1 MHHRKMPAGRASLH
15 RRQHHAIDRLMP
27 FTGAPLFHALQLL
40 ATSDSARFHMPGHK
54 GQPVFNSFR
63 DVFAID
69 YTETYGTGNLY
80 LGDGPIRDAEV
91 AAARYFGAN
100 DCFFLTG
107 GSTQG
112 ILAML
117 GAAVGRGGS
126 ARCTARSATAAPCST
141 SRRISSPRPCSNRS
155 ALRVRCAS
163 RTPSVNCSPI
173 PTSAPSCSPRPPTT
187 ACGATFRPS
196 PTCAAHTESFCSS
209 TRLTAHTSRRSVCRR
224 RSRRARIWPCSPC
237 TRPCPVS
244 GRRLCCSPD
253 LAQTAHPCART
264 PPCSAPPAPPTPS
277 WPRSILHA
285 HIMKDPAAKNIRRL
299 PPSAAKCANTSV
311 RTRFS
316 PRSPSEISPRST
328 PAV

>member
-15 RRQHHAIDRLMP
+15 RRQRHAIDRLMP

-91 AAARYFGAN
+91 AAARYFSAN

-126 ARCTARSATAAPCST
+126 VLIDREVHRSVCHGCALLDITPYFFSAPLLEPFGIT
-141 SRRISSPRPCSNRS
+141 G
-155 ALRVRCAS
+155 ALRVEDAERRTGLQPCGVQCAG
-163 RTPSVNCSPI
+163 V
-173 PTSAPSCSPRPPTT
+173 
-187 ACGATFRPS
+187 
-196 PTCAAHTESFCSS
+196 
-209 TRLTAHTSRRSVCRR
+209 
-224 RSRRARIWPCSPC
+224 
-237 TRPCPVS
+237 
-244 GRRLCCSPD
+244 
-253 LAQTAHPCART
+253 
-264 PPCSAPPAPPTPS
+264 
-277 WPRSILHA
+277 
-285 HIMKDPAAKNIRRL
+285 
-299 PPSAAKCANTSV
+299 SAAVWNCPS
-311 RTRFS
+311 S
-316 PRSPSEISPRST
+316 PAYLR
-328 PAV
+328 

>member
-1 MHHRKMPAGRASLH
+1 MHHRKMPAGRAFLH
-15 RRQHHAIDRLMP
+15 RRQRHAIDRLMP

-126 ARCTARSATAAPCST
+126 VLIDREVHRSVCHGCALLDITPYFFSAPLLEPFGIT
-141 SRRISSPRPCSNRS
+141 G
-155 ALRVRCAS
+155 ALRVEDAERQLLAHPDI
-163 RTPSVNCSPI
+163 RAVLLTSPTYYGLRRDL
-173 PTSAPSCSPRPPTT
+173 PAFADLCR
-187 ACGATFRPS
+187 AHRKLLLVDAAHGAHFPAVGLPS
-196 PTCAAHTESFCSS
+196 PVEEGADMAA
-209 TRLTAHTSRRSVCRR
+209 R
-224 RSRRARIWPCSPC
+224 
-237 TRPCPVS
+237 
-244 GRRLCCSPD
+244 
-253 LAQTAHPCART
+253 PCART

-277 WPRSILHA
+277 WPRSTSHA
-285 HIMKDPAAKNIRRL
+285 HIMKAPAAKNTRR
-299 PPSAAKCANTSV
+299 PPLSAVKCANTSV
-311 RTRFS
+311 HTRFS
-316 PRSPSEISPRST
+316 PRSPNGISPRST

>member
-15 RRQHHAIDRLMP
+15 RRQRHAIDRLMP

-91 AAARYFGAN
+91 AAARYFSAN

-126 ARCTARSATAAPCST
+126 VLIDREVHRSVCHGCALLDITPYFFSAPLLEPFGIT
-141 SRRISSPRPCSNRS
+141 G
-155 ALRVRCAS
+155 ALRVEDAERQ
-163 RTPSVNCSPI
+163 
-173 PTSAPSCSPRPPTT
+173 
-187 ACGATFRPS
+187 
-196 PTCAAHTESFCSS
+196 
-209 TRLTAHTSRRSVCRR
+209 L
-224 RSRRARIWPCSPC
+224 
-237 TRPCPVS
+237 
-244 GRRLCCSPD
+244 L
-253 LAQTAHPCART
+253 AHPDIPFYQDISR
-264 PPCSAPPAPPTPS
+264 
-277 WPRSILHA
+277 
-285 HIMKDPAAKNIRRL
+285 
-299 PPSAAKCANTSV
+299 
-311 RTRFS
+311 
-316 PRSPSEISPRST
+316 EISSLFHNLFSIANLVNFFGRNQHLRYIVTKVSVSDVSIKILLHLAFFST
-328 PAV
+328 YGTQYVPFLFNLRHFLLLISADR